1 MISRQLQ
8 TLLYLPYTYMKLL
21 IYRWFLIQYLC
32 CKRSDLWHC
41 GNKQPIPILTLNL
54 VATFRFFAVHT
65 YIYRGISSFI
75 ILMWMRM
82 KMTIFFFW
90 LQMELLLLRCF
101 PRLISNLLKSGY
113 GIHVSL
119 HLQITFALIWP
130 TSTIYSIQPF
140 EQVLLDHHGECS
152 SHKVNYVWNLNQFH
166 FDYTLKT
173 LQRDNMNDR
182 AHMPT
187 KYIRG

>member
-1 MISRQLQ
+1 MPLSDSSS
-8 TLLYLPYTYMKLL
+8 YL
-21 IYRWFLIQYLC
+21 
-32 CKRSDLWHC
+32 
-41 GNKQPIPILTLNL
+41 
-54 VATFRFFAVHT
+54 HT
-65 YIYRGISSFI
+65 YIGEPPVLSYRWGWRWRYSSFDCR
-75 ILMWMRM
+75 WNCYYYD
-82 KMTIFFFW
+82 FF
-90 LQMELLLLRCF
+90 
-101 PRLISNLLKSGY
+101 RLISNLLKSGY